1 MDITETDIA
10 GLILLKPKKFGDKR
24 GFFSEVYSLRAMAD
38 AGINVTF
45 VQDNHSFS
53 AERGVTRGLHFQIPP
68 FAQAKLLR
76 VTRGAIFDVAV
87 DVRLG
92 SPTYGK
98 FYATELSA
106 ENWCQLFVPVGFA
119 HGFATLTPDCEVLY
133 KVTALYTPS
142 HDRGLRWNDPEVGIH
157 WPVNAEQAILSDR
170 DKILP
175 LLRDIQSPFQYTGGG
190 AA

>member
-1 MDITETDIA
+1 MDVEEGAIP
-10 GLILLKPKKFGDKR
+10 GLKLLRPKKFGDKR

-38 AGINVTF
+38 AGINVAF

-53 AERGVTRGLHFQIPP
+53 TERGVIRGLHFQIPP

-76 VTRGAIFDVAV
+76 VTKGAIFDVAV

-98 FYATELSA
+98 FYAAELSA
-106 ENWCQLFVPVGFA
+106 ENWCQLFVPEGFA

-133 KVTALYTPS
+133 KVSAHYTPS
-142 HDRGLRWNDPEVGIH
+142 HDRGLRWNDPEVGVP
-157 WPVNAEQAILSDR
+157 WPVSAALAILSDR
-170 DKILP
+170 DKLLP
-175 LLRDIQSPFQYTGGG
+175 QLRDIQSPFQYRGGG
-190 AA
+190 TA